1 VVKAILRLNH
11 GFVNIFNLPLPD
23 QSGGVVKC
31 SHKDVQI
38 GMMLPMPAMVQK
50 AIIPWKR
57 FWCRFGDAIHVGD
70 ERQGFL
76 TDPEGEFTR
85 YYNPHLFTLDQLLK
99 EKCLIL
105 CGDPGTGKST
115 VLQQAKSNL
124 ENCLGADGQLI
135 WLEFRD
141 VPNEAVFARRTF
153 ESPGWKQW
161 HDSTG
166 KLVLVV
172 DGVDE
177 GLVKIPGFVSYLAGE
192 LRNAP
197 IDRLQIILACRSA
210 EWPINEGQQLIG
222 LWGIIEKPPIFELCP
237 LRQRDAMLA
246 AEAYRMDAIAFNAA
260 VYQQKVVGLAA
271 LPTTLFFL
279 LSEFRE
285 GGAFTGTH
293 RELYERGCQRLAR
306 ENDPRRIEA
315 LRALRKTARISA
327 PEEIHEAACRLATL
341 FLLCGKSAI
350 HVGPVAEANADSDL
364 HVSQAADTA
373 GTGGRSLGED
383 VLYDAIASGI
393 FTSRG
398 PNKFGF
404 AHQTFA
410 ECLAGQFLSRLPL
423 VQIRK
428 LLCARDSGEEHVV
441 PQLAETAAWVA
452 GGREDFFD
460 YLCRIEPEALL
471 RSDISKIQNHRK
483 QDLVT
488 AILEKAKRADLFD
501 ERNFSRFFISLA
513 HPGLASQLRPYITDK
528 TLNVVVRRI
537 AFGIAGECEVAELY
551 DDLLTMVQDQ
561 AEAQQFRDQA
571 AQTLEHLIPVA
582 RLADLV
588 PLAIGQVKPDPDDT
602 IRGSAIRR
610 LVPEFWSVSQASPYL
625 HAPRNDHY
633 FGTYHCLLKY
643 HLPRHLKAEDVPLIL
658 ELLIQKT
665 HCFDTINDF
674 QELAEAAFVQAL
686 QNLSKPDICRLAVQV
701 WIMKE
706 KNYHPL
712 PHTADSAVVKLFQER
727 EDLRREFVAAVVN
740 DPQISTEDLIHF
752 RSGLCSLSPQ
762 DDLEWALIQ
771 IEKSPHERRTAW
783 ASLIWSSCQPESACK
798 CWDLLLRQIKEIP
811 ELENKFNWLRAWDLD
826 EPIAR
831 QAKAQW
837 LKQLRWKNQH
847 KKRATSRDNKKL
859 LEQDFADIAAGKTFR
874 WIELCGQ
881 LTVQEDQTHIFHP
894 LTHDLTEYPGWK
906 CADETRRSIIRDA
919 ARNFLLKHS
928 DGYAEIGAPT
938 NYFEPGYIA
947 IWLLRDEI
955 RGDAELRTAVGTKWI
970 DALIGHF
977 NGGSDYYQETAAL
990 AYELNPDATLRGF
1003 IREAKADDKQH
1014 GQILSLHG
1022 FNKCWDTH
1030 FTAAALDLIRNDD
1043 LKTGSIES
1051 VFQFVAPI
1059 APTEAAAC
1067 AEPLLDSTSLANAA
1081 NEERTVVVLAACIG
1095 GMPTVTWNFAWPI
1108 IEASSTLAEK
1118 VLMRIADRM
1127 DYDRK
1132 KYLPLLTEK
1141 QLADL
1146 YLKVH
1151 SFFPPETD
1159 PDFSRGGFVS
1169 PRQSVVRFRGDIIGT
1184 LEARGT
1190 DEACGELLRLA
1201 NALPRESLWL
1211 RWRHY
1216 NARTSKRRKSWVPPA
1231 PGIVLALA
1239 ARGEARLVSN
1249 ADDLMEVVLESLE
1262 RLQVQLIQ
1270 STLPRSEDLW
1280 HWGGADTRRQNFRP
1294 RDEAYLSSYVARW
1307 LREDL
1312 SQRGVVIGRE
1322 VQPRQGQRTDIY
1334 VTAVPQ
1340 NGASSS
1346 LDNIELVIEVK
1357 GCWNN
1362 EVLTAVDDQLVGG
1375 YLRLNGLTH
1384 GIYLVGWFVCD
1395 KWTNSVNKLKSVAIA
1410 GARHEVVQLTAA
1422 YDGKINPEHVTAVV
1436 LDCQYPNSGTVT

>member
-1 VVKAILRLNH
+1 
-11 GFVNIFNLPLPD
+11 
-23 QSGGVVKC
+23 
-31 SHKDVQI
+31 
-38 GMMLPMPAMVQK
+38 MMLPMPAMVQK

-99 EKCLIL
+99 EKSLIL

-115 VLQQAKSNL
+115 VLQQAKSTL
-124 ENCLGADGQLI
+124 ENSIGADGRLI

-141 VPNEAVFARRTF
+141 VPNEAVFARRIF
-153 ESPGWKQW
+153 ESIAWKEW
-161 HDSTG
+161 YGSTG

-222 LWGIIEKPPIFELCP
+222 LWGIVEKPPIFELCP
-237 LRQRDAMLA
+237 LRQRDAMQA
-246 AEAYRMDAIAFNAA
+246 AEAYGMDAIAFNAV

-315 LRALRKTARISA
+315 LRVLRQTARIST
-327 PEEIHEAACRLATL
+327 PEEICEAACRLAAL
-341 FLLCGKSAI
+341 YLLCGKSAI
-350 HVGPVAEANADSDL
+350 HVGPIAETDADSDL
-364 HVSQAADTA
+364 HVSQAA
-373 GTGGRSLGED
+373 GTGSPPLGHD
-383 VLYDAIASGI
+383 VFYDAVASGI

-398 PNKFGF
+398 PDRFGF

-410 ECLAGQFLSRLPL
+410 ECLAGRFLSRLPL

-428 LLCARDSGEEHVV
+428 LLCARDSGEEHVI

-501 ERNFSRFFISLA
+501 ERNFSRFFYSLK
-513 HPGLASQLRPYITDK
+513 HPCLASQLRSYLTDK
-528 TLNVVVRRI
+528 ALNVVVRRI
-537 AFGIAGECEVAELY
+537 AFSIARECEVTELC
-551 DDLLTMVQDQ
+551 DDLLKMVQDQ
-561 AEAQQFRDQA
+561 GEAQQFRDQA
-571 AQTLEHLIPVA
+571 AQTLEQLIPTT
-582 RLADLV
+582 RLTDLI
-588 PLAIGQVKPDPDDT
+588 PLATGQVKPDPDDT

-610 LVPEFWSVSQASPYL
+610 LVPEYWSVSQAAPYL
-625 HAPRNDHY
+625 HVPQNDHF
-633 FGTYHCLLKY
+633 FGTYHFLLKY
-643 HLPRHLKAEDVPLIL
+643 SLSRHLKDEDVPVIL
-658 ELLIQKT
+658 ELLVQKT
-665 HCFDTINDF
+665 HCFDTINFFED
-674 QELAEAAFVQAL
+674 LAVATFVKAL
-686 QNLSKPDICRLAVQV
+686 HNLSNPNIRRLAVRV
-701 WIMKE
+701 WMTKN

-712 PHTADSAVVKLFQER
+712 PHTNDSPVIKLFKER
-727 EDLRREFVAAVVN
+727 EDIRREFVTAIIN
-740 DPQISTEDLIHF
+740 DPEVAVDDLNHL
-752 RSGLCSLSPQ
+752 RGAHVSLILQS
-762 DDLEWALIQ
+762 DLEWALHQ
-771 IEKSPHERRTAW
+771 ISQAPAERRTAW
-783 ASLIWSSCQPESACK
+783 ASVIGSSSYPETACK
-798 CWDLLLRQIKEIP
+798 CWDLLLQRIAEIP
-811 ELENKFNWLRAWDLD
+811 ELAARFSWLRVWNLD
-826 EPIAR
+826 DPDVR
-831 QAKAQW
+831 KAKAHS
-837 LKQLRWKNQH
+837 LRHKRLEQRL
-847 KKRATSRDNKKL
+847 KKRESGPKIEELTQNI
-859 LEQDFADIAAGKTFR
+859 FADIAAGKTHC
-874 WIELCGQ
+874 WIGLCGI
-881 LTVQEDQTHIFHP
+881 LSLKPDQSHIFQP
-894 LTHDLTEYPGWK
+894 LDHDLTDYPGWES
-906 CADETRRSIIRDA
+906 ADASRRDLIRAA
-919 ARNFLLKHS
+919 ARSFLLKHS
-928 DGYAEIGAPT
+928 DGYAEIGART
-938 NYFEPGYIA
+938 NFSDPGYIA
-947 IWLLRDEI
+947 VWLLHDEI
-955 RGDAELRTAVGTKWI
+955 RGDAELKAAVAVRWI
-970 DALIGHF
+970 ESLIGQF
-977 NGGSDYYQETAAL
+977 NGGSDHYQETAVL
-990 AYELNPDATLRGF
+990 AYELNPDETLRGF
-1003 IREAKADDKQH
+1003 IRELKADDMQH
-1014 GQILSLHG
+1014 GQILALHG
-1022 FNKCWDTH
+1022 FRKAWDAR
-1030 FTAAALDLIRNDD
+1030 FTTAALDLIRNGN

-1051 VFQFVAPI
+1051 ILQFVAPI
-1059 APTEAAAC
+1059 APDEAAAC
-1067 AEPLLDSTSLANAA
+1067 ARQLLDSVSLADAA
-1081 NEERTVVVLAACIG
+1081 NEERNVAVLAACLG
-1095 GMPTVTWNFAWPI
+1095 GMPKTTWDFAWPI
-1108 IEASSTLAEK
+1108 MEANPSLAEK
-1118 VLMRIADRM
+1118 VLIRIANRIE
-1127 DYDRK
+1127 YDRK
-1132 KYLPLLTEK
+1132 QYLPSLTEK

-1146 YLKVH
+1146 YLTVH
-1151 SFFPPETD
+1151 TFFPPETD

-1169 PRQSVVRFRGDIIGT
+1169 PRQSVVHFRGDIIGT

-1190 DEACGELLRLA
+1190 EEACCELLQLA
-1201 NALPRESLWL
+1201 NALPLEGLWL

-1231 PGIVLALA
+1231 PDIVLALVA
-1239 ARGEARLVSN
+1239 LGEARLVN
-1249 ADDLMEVVLESLE
+1249 DADDLMEVVLESLE
-1262 RLQVQLIQ
+1262 RLQVQLTQ

-1280 HWGGADTRRQNFRP
+1280 HWDGADTRRHNFRP
-1294 RDEAYLSSYVARW
+1294 RDEAYLSNYIARW

-1312 SQRGVVIGRE
+1312 NQHGVVIGRE

-1340 NGASSS
+1340 NGTSPA
-1346 LDNIELVIEVK
+1346 LKHVELVIEVK

-1362 EVLTAVDDQLVGG
+1362 EVGTAIDQQLVGE

-1395 KWTNSVNKLKSVAIA
+1395 KWTNSVNKLKSGAIA

>member
-1 VVKAILRLNH
+1 MAAVE
-11 GFVNIFNLPLPD
+11 
-23 QSGGVVKC
+23 
-31 SHKDVQI
+31 
-38 GMMLPMPAMVQK
+38 QK
-50 AIIPWKR
+50 PIIPWKR

-70 ERQGFL
+70 DRQGFL
-76 TDPEGEFTR
+76 TDPEGELFTR
-85 YYNPHLFTLDQLLK
+85 LHNPHLFTFDKLLN

-115 VLQQAKSNL
+115 VLQQAKSTL
-124 ENCLGADGQLI
+124 ENSLGADGKLI

-141 VPNEAVFARRTF
+141 VPSESAFARRTF
-153 ESPGWKQW
+153 ESDVWKQW
-161 HDSTG
+161 QNSTG

-177 GLVKIPGFVSYLAGE
+177 GLVKIPGFVAYLASE
-192 LRNAP
+192 LRNTP
-197 IDRLQIILACRSA
+197 IQRLQIVLACRSA
-210 EWPINEGQQLIG
+210 VWPVSEGEQLIG
-222 LWGIIEKPPIFELCP
+222 LWGIIEKPPVFELCP
-237 LRQRDAMLA
+237 LRHRDAVQA
-246 AEAYRMDAIAFNAA
+246 AEMSEIDAIKFIQA

-279 LSEFRE
+279 LDEFRG
-285 GGAFTGTH
+285 GGAFSGTH

-306 ENDPRRIEA
+306 ENDPRRITM
-315 LRALRKTARISA
+315 LRALRNSA
-327 PEEIHEAACRLATL
+327 PASTPDQIYEAARRLAAL
-341 FLLCGKSAI
+341 LLLCGKSAI
-350 HVGPVAEANADSDL
+350 HIGPIADASTEADLHLSQAIDSSGLEVGPLTENVF
-364 HVSQAADTA
+364 
-373 GTGGRSLGED
+373 
-383 VLYDAIASGI
+383 YDAVCSAL

-398 PNKFGF
+398 PHRFGF

-410 ECLAGQFLSRLPL
+410 ECLAAQFLSRLPL

-428 LLCARDSGEEHVV
+428 LLCARDAGDEHVI

-452 GGREDFFD
+452 GIRGDFFD
-460 YLCRIEPEALL
+460 YLCRIEPEALI
-471 RSDISKIQNHRK
+471 RSDISKVQNHRK
-483 QDLVT
+483 HDLVA

-501 ERNFSRFFISLA
+501 ERNFDRFFSSLK
-513 HPGLASQLRPYITDK
+513 HPKLADQLRPYITDK
-528 TLNVVVRRI
+528 TLNQVARRMAMSI
-537 AFGIAGECEVAELY
+537 ARECEVTELC
-551 DDLLTMVQDQ
+551 DDFLRMIQDVS
-561 AEAQQFRDQA
+561 EAQQFRDQSA
-571 AQTLEHLIPVA
+571 YTLENLTPVA
-582 RLADLV
+582 RLAELI
-588 PLAIGQVKPDPDDT
+588 PLATGQTKPDPEDT
-602 IRGSAIRR
+602 IRGCAIRR
-610 LVPEFWSVSQASPYL
+610 LVPELWSVSQAVPYL
-625 HAPRNDHY
+625 HAPCNDHF
-633 FGTYHCLLKY
+633 FGSYHSLLKY
-643 HLPRHLKAEDVPLIL
+643 HLPRYLKDEDVPLIL
-658 ELLIQKT
+658 ELLVQKT
-665 HCFDTINDF
+665 HCFDTVNAF
-674 QELAEAAFVQAL
+674 QELAEAAFILAL
-686 QNLSKPDICRLAVQV
+686 KNLSKPDICRLAVQV
-701 WIMKE
+701 WMMKA

-712 PHTADSAVVKLFQER
+712 PHTADSAVIKFFQER
-727 EDLRREFVAAVVN
+727 EDLRREFVAAIVN
-740 DPQISTEDLIHF
+740 DPQISADDVIHF
-752 RSGLCSLSPQ
+752 RSGLGSLSPQ
-762 DDLEWALIQ
+762 DDLEWALLQ

-811 ELENKFNWLRAWDLD
+811 ELENKFSWLRAWDLD

-837 LKQLRWKNQH
+837 LKQQRWKNQH
-847 KKRATSRDNKKL
+847 KRRTPSRDNKKL

-881 LTVQEDQTHIFHP
+881 LTVQEDQAHIFHP

-906 CADETRRSIIRDA
+906 CADETRRSVIRDA
-919 ARNFLLKHS
+919 ARNFLLKHG

-955 RGDAELRTAVGTKWI
+955 RGDAELKTAVGTKWI

-1003 IREAKADDKQH
+1003 LREAKADDKQH

-1022 FNKCWDTH
+1022 FRKCWDAR
-1030 FTAAALDLIRNDD
+1030 FTAAALDLIRNGE

-1081 NEERTVVVLAACIG
+1081 NEERIVVVLAACIG
-1095 GMPTVTWNFAWPI
+1095 GMPTATWNFAWPI
-1108 IEASSTLAEK
+1108 IEASPTLAEK
-1118 VLMRIADRM
+1118 VVLRIADRL
-1127 DYDRK
+1127 DYDRN
-1132 KYLPLLTEK
+1132 KYLPRLTEK

-1169 PRQSVVRFRGDIIGT
+1169 PRQSVVHFRGDIIGA

-1190 DEACGELLRLA
+1190 EGACCELLRLA

-1211 RWRHY
+1211 RWRYY
-1216 NARTSKRRKSWVPPA
+1216 NARTSKRRKSWTPPA
-1231 PGIVLALA
+1231 PQTILTLA
-1239 ARGEARLVSN
+1239 ARNEARLVN
-1249 ADDLMEVVLESLE
+1249 DADDLLEVVLESLD
-1262 RLQVQLIQ
+1262 RFQTQLTR
-1270 STLPRSEDLW
+1270 STLPRNEVFWLW
-1280 HWGGADTRRQNFRP
+1280 DGADTKRHKFRP
-1294 RDEAYLSSYVARW
+1294 RDEAFLSNEIARW
-1307 LREDL
+1307 LRDDL
-1312 SQRGVVIGRE
+1312 SQRGIVINRE
-1322 VQPRQGQRTDIY
+1322 VQPRLGQRTDIH
-1334 VTAVPQ
+1334 VTAVSREHAPLQ
-1340 NGASSS
+1340 N
-1346 LDNIELVIEVK
+1346 LTVVIEVK

-1362 EVLTAVDDQLVGG
+1362 ETRTAIDGQLVGD

-1395 KWTNSVNKLKSVAIA
+1395 KWDNPQNKLTSKTFTEAQQ
-1410 GARHEVVQLTAA
+1410 EVVQLAVA
-1422 YDGKINPEHVTAVV
+1422 YDGKANPERVAAIV
-1436 LDCQYPNSGTVT
+1436 LDCRYPDSAAA